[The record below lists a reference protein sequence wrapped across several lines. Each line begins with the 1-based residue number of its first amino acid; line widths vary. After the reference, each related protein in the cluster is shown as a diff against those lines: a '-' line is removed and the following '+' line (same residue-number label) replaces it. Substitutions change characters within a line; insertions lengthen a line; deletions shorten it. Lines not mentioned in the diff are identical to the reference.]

1 MNKETFYSYLGRFLA
16 FPMVADAVIRLAK
29 RRVYSHIHNG
39 AYMERYWLLREGS
52 WLSRKLGIA
61 IRLHV
66 INSNDGDRAM
76 HTHPFKFRTFI
87 LKGGY
92 TERRSLDYH
101 YPYVSKGLI
110 TYVERVPGD
119 TYEMDIKDTHQ
130 IVSLPDG
137 PATTLF
143 IYGAR
148 KDDWYFE
155 TEHGMI
161 PHEQYLKTNGGY

>member
-16 FPMVADAVIRLAK
+16 FPVVADTIIKLAK

-52 WLSRKLGIA
+52 WLSRTLGIA

-66 INSNDGDRAM
+66 INDSDGDRAM

-92 TERRSLDYH
+92 WERRRYDDQGYA
-101 YPYVSKGLI
+101 VGIK
-110 TYVERVPGD
+110 RVPGD
-119 TYEMDIKDTHQ
+119 TYEMDIKDAHQ
-130 IVSLPDG
+130 IYRLLDD

>member
-29 RRVYSHIHNG
+29 RRVYNHIHNG

-52 WLSRKLGIA
+52 WLSRTLGIA

-66 INSNDGDRAM
+66 INDSDGDRAM

-92 TERRSLDYH
+92 LERRSDY
-101 YPYVSKGLI
+101 VG
-110 TYVERVPGD
+110 VPWPFKYIWRFTGN
-119 TYEMDIKDTHQ
+119 TYEMDIKDSHQ
-130 IVSLPDG
+130 IVKLLGTSG

-148 KDDWYFE
+148 KGDWYFE

>member
-16 FPMVADAVIRLAK
+16 FPMVADTIIKLAK
-29 RRVYSHIHNG
+29 RRVYNHIHNG

-52 WLSRKLGIA
+52 WLSRTLGIA

-92 TERRSLDYH
+92 WERRRYDDQGYA
-101 YPYVSKGLI
+101 VGIK
-110 TYVERVPGD
+110 RVPGD
-119 TYEMDIKDTHQ
+119 TYEMDIKDAHQ
-130 IVSLPDG
+130 IYRLLDG

-143 IYGAR
+143 VYGAR

>member
-16 FPMVADAVIRLAK
+16 FPMVADTIIKLAK
-29 RRVYSHIHNG
+29 RRVYNHIHNG

-52 WLSRKLGIA
+52 WLSRTLGIA

-92 TERRSLDYH
+92 WERRRYDDFGYD
-101 YPYVSKGLI
+101 VG
-110 TYVERVPGD
+110 VERVPGD
-119 TYEMDIKDTHQ
+119 TYEMDIKDAHQ
-130 IVSLPDG
+130 IYRLLDG

-143 IYGAR
+143 VYGAR